1 MDIPIFHY
9 VRFIIGIGLRNTQ
22 GADLN
27 INAQSMREF
36 LLRYQSFIR
45 RNASASSDND
55 ERDLRYWQDQLFYN
69 FLVYCVPVSLIALLP
84 GVFIALKDGF
94 PIIAIVDLASFGLVL
109 LVTFSTK
116 LNLRNRKIF
125 IITIFYVLAIFLIN
139 SLGYMGPGVFY
150 LFFITVLTALIF
162 PIRFAY
168 LSVLSNAALLLVF
181 ALIIGLK
188 LFHCALIKEYTAG
201 EWIAFSA
208 NLVFA
213 SIITVVLINKIF
225 EGLQLTIIN
234 KTQLQERYQSIFFK
248 SPLPMWYFDTET
260 LRFLDVNEA
269 AARHYG
275 YTRDEFLAMSLR
287 DIRPVDKV
295 PETEKL
301 VLANKLSGK
310 YYGGTSQHLKKN
322 GELIYVN
329 IQSNLLSIDGRPVRL
344 VLATDITTQI
354 EHQLEVFNVNLKIQ
368 ESESNLRAI
377 FDSAIEGFVLLD
389 AHGIIKLFNPKASES
404 MKFNKDQSAFEI
416 GRSIFDY
423 VETSRLTYFQEIIEK
438 VYNGETV
445 DYDRMFRTGGAISW
459 IRYTLT
465 PVRENGKIV
474 GACINGRDVTARIL
488 YLRSVEEQNKTFR
501 EISWMQSHLVRA
513 PLARI
518 MGLLPLLNSAC
529 DDQERTKIISYLS
542 LSAADLDNIIRQ
554 ITDKSTRI
562 IEKYPEPVNID

>member
-1 MDIPIFHY
+1 
-9 VRFIIGIGLRNTQ
+9 
-22 GADLN
+22 
-27 INAQSMREF
+27 MREF

-109 LVTFSTK
+109 LVTFSPK

-125 IITIFYVLAIFLIN
+125 IIIIFYVLAIFLIN

-377 FDSAIEGFVLLD
+377 FNSAIEGFVLLD

-404 MKFNKDQSAFEI
+404 MKFNKDQSPFEI